1 MPDHPT
7 TLAGVV
13 SGDHDSGGGWHVD
26 VLPPSTN
33 VKAIMYMTDVT
44 KLSDGPV
51 GALPCL
57 RHAAPRSN
65 LHACTVATLR
75 LTYSDAAHT
84 TNM

>member
-1 MPDHPT
+1 
-7 TLAGVV
+7 
-13 SGDHDSGGGWHVD
+13 
-26 VLPPSTN
+26 
-33 VKAIMYMTDVT
+33 MYMTDVT

-84 TNM
+84 TCKRNSQQQFTMLLNYSYADLQVVQGDGRGTRYGDSHS